1 MGLMLRMAL
10 TGGIASGKS
19 FVADELEGLGAVII
33 DSDHLAREA
42 VAPGTEGLAAVVER
56 FGPGML
62 RPDGTLDRPALG
74 GIIFGDATAR
84 ADLNA
89 IVHPRVRRLAEE
101 REQRS
106 SAEPVVVHVIP
117 LLVEA
122 GLVTGFEHVMVVD
135 VPEEAQL
142 TRLHSRDGLDVE
154 EAQAR
159 LDAQATRAQ
168 RLEVATW
175 VIDNSGSPDE
185 TRAQVR
191 VWWQE
196 NVVNS

>member
-1 MGLMLRMAL
+1 MRMAL

-19 FVADELEGLGAVII
+19 FVADELDALGAIVI
-33 DSDHLAREA
+33 DSDVLAREA
-42 VAPGTEGLAAVVER
+42 VEPGSDGLAAVVER
-56 FGPGML
+56 FGHDVLTPQGA
-62 RPDGTLDRPALG
+62 LDRPALG
-74 GIIFGDATAR
+74 RIVFHDGAAR

-106 SAEPVVVHVIP
+106 PTDSVVVHVIP

-122 GLVTGFEHVMVVD
+122 GLAEGFERIMVVD
-135 VPEEAQL
+135 VPEDQQL
-142 TRLHSRDGLDVE
+142 SRLLSRDGLDLE
-154 EAQAR
+154 AAQAR
-159 LDAQATRAQ
+159 LDAQATRAE

-175 VIDNSGSPDE
+175 VIDNSSSRED

-191 VWWQE
+191 AWWRD
-196 NVVNS
+196 NVVTS

>member
-1 MGLMLRMAL
+1 MGAMLRMAL

-19 FVADELEGLGAVII
+19 FVADELDALGAIVI
-33 DSDHLAREA
+33 DSDVLAREA
-42 VAPGTEGLAAVVER
+42 VEPGSDGLAAVVER
-56 FGPGML
+56 FGHDVLTPQGA
-62 RPDGTLDRPALG
+62 LDRPALG
-74 GIIFGDATAR
+74 RIVFHDGAAR

-106 SAEPVVVHVIP
+106 PTDSVVVHVIP

-122 GLVTGFEHVMVVD
+122 GLAEGFERIMVVD
-135 VPEEAQL
+135 VPEDQQL
-142 TRLHSRDGLDVE
+142 SRLLSRDGLDLE
-154 EAQAR
+154 AAQAR
-159 LDAQATRAQ
+159 LDAQATRAE

-175 VIDNSGSPDE
+175 VIDNSSSRED

-191 VWWQE
+191 AWWRD
-196 NVVNS
+196 NVVTS